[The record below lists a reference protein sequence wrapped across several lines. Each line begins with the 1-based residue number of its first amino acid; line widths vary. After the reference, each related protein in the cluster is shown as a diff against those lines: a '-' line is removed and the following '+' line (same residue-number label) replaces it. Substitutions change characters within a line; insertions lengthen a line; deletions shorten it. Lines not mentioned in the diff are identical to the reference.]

1 MNAPIY
7 IKETNSPSQPF
18 FYNDVK
24 IKKSDNEKSTLADGS
39 SAVHNEE
46 EWRAAKGIVYALIIC
61 IPFWLLFIMFVG
73 WLVKY

>member
-7 IKETNSPSQPF
+7 IKETNNPSQPF

-24 IKKSDNEKSTLADGS
+24 IKISENEESTLTDGS
-39 SAVHNEE
+39 SAIHNEE
-46 EWRAAKGIVYALIIC
+46 EWRAVKGIVYALIIC

>member
-7 IKETNSPSQPF
+7 IKETNNQFQPF
-18 FYNDVK
+18 FSNDVK
-24 IKKSDNEKSTLADGS
+24 IKKIENEESTLTDGS

-46 EWRAAKGIVYALIIC
+46 KLRAAKGIVYALIIC